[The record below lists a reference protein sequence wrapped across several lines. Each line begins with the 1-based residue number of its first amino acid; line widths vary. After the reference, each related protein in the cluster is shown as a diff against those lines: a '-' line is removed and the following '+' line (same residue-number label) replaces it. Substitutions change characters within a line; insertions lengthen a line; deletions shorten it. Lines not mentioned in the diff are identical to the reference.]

1 MSNLEHA
8 LWIAQ
13 VAPQVYAM
21 DDDSK
26 IAWAGVESLIRS
38 AMAEKDSD

>member
-1 MSNLEHA
+1 MSDLEHA
-8 LWIAQ
+8 LRIAQ

-21 DDDSK
+21 DDDAR

-38 AMAEKDSD
+38 AMAEKASD